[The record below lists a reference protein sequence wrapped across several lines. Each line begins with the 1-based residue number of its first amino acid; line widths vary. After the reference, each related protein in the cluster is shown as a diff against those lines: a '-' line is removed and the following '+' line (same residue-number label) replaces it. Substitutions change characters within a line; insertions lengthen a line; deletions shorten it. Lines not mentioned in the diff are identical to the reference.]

1 MGRTSTN
8 PKKFIISCRVNH
20 REMEALQKLAED
32 SGLSITMLLRKSLE
46 LAEREHG
53 DRAAQ
58 ARA

>member
-1 MGRTSTN
+1 MGRTSAN

-20 REMEALQKLAED
+20 REMETLQKRAEA
-32 SGLSITMLLRKSLE
+32 SGLSITMLLRESLE

-53 DRAAQ
+53 SQPAQ

>member
-20 REMEALQKLAED
+20 REMEALQKRAED

-46 LAEREHG
+46 LTERDLG
-53 DRAAQ
+53 PLAAQ